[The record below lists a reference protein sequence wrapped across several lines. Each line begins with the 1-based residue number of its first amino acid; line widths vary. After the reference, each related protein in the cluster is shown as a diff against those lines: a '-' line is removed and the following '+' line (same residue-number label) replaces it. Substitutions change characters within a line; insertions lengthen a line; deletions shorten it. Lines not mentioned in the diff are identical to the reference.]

1 MCLQPEGH
9 MASYIARRKF
19 LATLLGGAAAWPMTA
34 RAQQGGRMRR
44 IGVLM
49 RGSAEDPE
57 VQARLTAFL
66 QGLQEWG
73 WSDGR
78 NVRIDVRWSGAD
90 PDRRRRYAAEL
101 VALAPDVIL
110 ADTSTVVAA
119 LQQATQ
125 IVPIVFAGVIDPV
138 GAGFVVS
145 LARPGGNTT
154 GFASLDYGTS
164 GKWLELLKE
173 IAPRVTRAAVLRD
186 PTIAAGIGQLAA
198 IQAVA
203 PALGV
208 ELSPLGARDAGEIE
222 RALAAFPL

>member
-1 MCLQPEGH
+1 M
-9 MASYIARRKF
+9 IRRREF
-19 LATLLGGAAAWPMTA
+19 VTLLGAAAAWPLA
-34 RAQQGGRMRR
+34 AGAQQDGRMRR

-49 RGSAEDPE
+49 ARNPEDPDE
-57 VQARLTAFL
+57 QARLTAFL
-66 QGLQEWG
+66 QGLQESG

-78 NVRIDVRWSGAD
+78 NIRIDVRWSAGD
-90 PDRRRRYAAEL
+90 PERLRRYAAEL

-125 IVPIVFAGVIDPV
+125 IVPIIFAAVIDPV
-138 GAGFVVS
+138 GAGFVAS

-173 IAPRVTRAAVLRD
+173 IAPRVTRAAILRD

-208 ELSPLGARDAGEIE
+208 ELSPVSTQN
-222 RALAAFPL
+222 